1 MKTNYHTHTT
11 RCMHAVGDDED
22 YVRSAIKGGF
32 QELGFSDHGPWK
44 YHTDFVS
51 DIRMLP
57 EDLPEYIESIRA
69 LKEKYRNQ
77 ISIKIGLE
85 YEYFP
90 EYIHWLK
97 EIIKEYRLDYILF
110 GNHHY
115 HTDEKFPYFGHHTTN
130 RDMLDLYEESTIEG
144 MESGLFAY
152 LAHPDLFMRSY
163 PEFDKHCISV
173 SRHICRAAARL
184 HIPLEYNIGYV
195 AINEARGIT
204 TYPCRNSGI
213 SQPMKDARL
222 LSDWTHTITLI

>member
-1 MKTNYHTHTT
+1 
-11 RCMHAVGDDED
+11 
-22 YVRSAIKGGF
+22 
-32 QELGFSDHGPWK
+32 
-44 YHTDFVS
+44 
-51 DIRMLP
+51 MLP
-57 EDLPEYIESIRA
+57 EDLPEYIESIHA

-173 SRHICRAAARL
+173 SRHICRAAADCTSL
-184 HIPLEYNIGYV
+184 WNI
-195 AINEARGIT
+195 
-204 TYPCRNSGI
+204 I
-213 SQPMKDARL
+213 SAM
-222 LSDWTHTITLI
+222 

>member
-11 RCMHAVGDDED
+11 RCMHAVGDDEE

-32 QELGFSDHGPWK
+32 QVLGLSLIMAHGSITQIL
-44 YHTDFVS
+44 YRIYVCF
-51 DIRMLP
+51 P
-57 EDLPEYIESIRA
+57 EDLPEYIEIRA
-69 LKEKYRNQ
+69 HLQEKYRNQ

-144 MESGLFAY
+144 MESGLLPTWHIRIFLCVLTLNSTNIVPVSA
-152 LAHPDLFMRSY
+152 A
-163 PEFDKHCISV
+163 ISV
-173 SRHICRAAARL
+173 GPQPDCTSL
-184 HIPLEYNIGYV
+184 WNI
-195 AINEARGIT
+195 
-204 TYPCRNSGI
+204 I
-213 SQPMKDARL
+213 SAM
-222 LSDWTHTITLI
+222 

>member
-1 MKTNYHTHTT
+1 
-11 RCMHAVGDDED
+11 MHAVGDDED

-115 HTDEKFPYFGHHTTN
+115 HTDEKFPT
-130 RDMLDLYEESTIEG
+130 
-144 MESGLFAY
+144 SG
-152 LAHPDLFMRSY
+152 
-163 PEFDKHCISV
+163 I
-173 SRHICRAAARL
+173 
-184 HIPLEYNIGYV
+184 IPLIG
-195 AINEARGIT
+195 ICST
-204 TYPCRNSGI
+204 F
-213 SQPMKDARL
+213 MKKA
-222 LSDWTHTITLI
+222 LSKEWKADCSPTWHIRIFYAFLP

>member
-144 MESGLFAY
+144 MESGLLPTWHIRIFLCVPTLNLTNIVSVSA
-152 LAHPDLFMRSY
+152 A
-163 PEFDKHCISV
+163 ISV
-173 SRHICRAAARL
+173 GQQPDFTSL
-184 HIPLEYNIGYV
+184 WNI
-195 AINEARGIT
+195 
-204 TYPCRNSGI
+204 I
-213 SQPMKDARL
+213 SAM
-222 LSDWTHTITLI
+222 